1 MPSIFIY
8 NYNNY
13 YNRKVK
19 KEDSLEKY
27 GSPIYIETGNN
38 VNFNPS
44 DGVNTYYDAGRI
56 NNSYDGHGDY
66 LIYSED
72 NVSITSRWFITEADR
87 LRKGQYRCVL
97 RRDVLVDY
105 YPQVVSSPC
114 YIEKAT
120 LLDSDPMI
128 YNNEGVAVNQIKTN
142 EYTLKD
148 NTKCSWLVGYFNR
161 NYKGPTDSSGNVIPM
176 KLSFNADLAPQIIV
190 ENTQVFYARYS
201 GDYLK
206 NSTLNVY
213 VQLKIPKGFGM
224 DYHYFRYS
232 LIGDEWV
239 RKEIDKSQMV
249 GDYLLDTEKY
259 YSGINLFES
268 TLKQLN
274 KSALKEA
281 LPLYISGY
289 DSQPEYNNK
298 LKVNGKTVKVGT
310 QTYTAKS
317 SIEDKSK
324 Y

>member
-72 NVSITSRWFITEADR
+72 NVSVTSRWFITEADR

-148 NTKCSWLVGYFNR
+148 DTKCSWLVGYFNR
-161 NYKGPTDSSGNVIPM
+161 DYKGPTDSSGNVIPM
-176 KLSFNADLAPQIIV
+176 TLPFNSKISPQIVKDNISD
-190 ENTQVFYARYS
+190 FYTSYRGRLLISQTLRIFVGVSRGNSITYYRY
-201 GDYLK
+201 
-206 NSTLNVY
+206 TLEGNN
-213 VQLKIPKGFGM
+213 
-224 DYHYFRYS
+224 
-232 LIGDEWV
+232 WV
-239 RKEIDKSQMV
+239 KEQIDKSQM
-249 GDYLLDTEKY
+249 
-259 YSGINLFES
+259 
-268 TLKQLN
+268 
-274 KSALKEA
+274 
-281 LPLYISGY
+281 
-289 DSQPEYNNK
+289 
-298 LKVNGKTVKVGT
+298 
-310 QTYTAKS
+310 
-317 SIEDKSK
+317 
-324 Y
+324 